1 VSFLTKLAD
10 SSRARDSIV
19 CVGLDPE
26 PDLIPEMLGSGPQAA
41 LRFLRRMIRATSDYA
56 CAYKPNLAFYERY
69 GSAAF
74 DVLGLTLQA
83 IPDDIPVVLDAKRG
97 DVPNSSAAYADAL
110 ESAAGFSATLIAQ
123 SVEALRGIGIP
134 IGLLALLAY
143 AALVLVGYVSAAVVI
158 GGLLLGRFKAEA
170 VGLGT
175 WRAGAAVLAMLA
187 LALLARIPYFG
198 SLLQLAALLV
208 GVGLVIGLFRRR
220 EPLPMAPAAAA

>member
-1 VSFLTKLAD
+1 
-10 SSRARDSIV
+10 
-19 CVGLDPE
+19 
-26 PDLIPEMLGSGPQAA
+26 M
-41 LRFLRRMIRATSDYA
+41 
-56 CAYKPNLAFYERY
+56 
-69 GSAAF
+69 SAAILAAF
-74 DVLGLTLQA
+74 LPGPSNRMMEELRAQPWMAPLLGFIVLTA
-83 IPDDIPVVLDAKRG
+83 VPVAAVL
-97 DVPNSSAAYADAL
+97 VMI
-110 ESAAGFSATLIAQ
+110 T
-123 SVEALRGIGIP
+123 VIGIP

>member
-1 VSFLTKLAD
+1 MFAVILLPSFRL
-10 SSRARDSIV
+10 
-19 CVGLDPE
+19 
-26 PDLIPEMLGSGPQAA
+26 QAA
-41 LRFLRRMIRATSDYA
+41 LRLREELRAQPWMAPLLGFIVLTAVPVPAVLVMI
-56 CAYKPNLAFYERY
+56 K
-69 GSAAF
+69 
-74 DVLGLTLQA
+74 V
-83 IPDDIPVVLDAKRG
+83 
-97 DVPNSSAAYADAL
+97 
-110 ESAAGFSATLIAQ
+110 
-123 SVEALRGIGIP
+123 IGIP